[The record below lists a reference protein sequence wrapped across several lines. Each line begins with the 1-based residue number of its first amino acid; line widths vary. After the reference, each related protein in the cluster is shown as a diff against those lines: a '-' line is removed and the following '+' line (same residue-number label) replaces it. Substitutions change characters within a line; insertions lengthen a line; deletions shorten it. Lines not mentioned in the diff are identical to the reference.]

1 MARWEKRVLVKLE
14 GVLDDIGLE
23 EILKELNSAGLSKTQ
38 FELISKLFTPYVER
52 AYVVDAAVT
61 SEIDTLNYTIDK
73 YIFPTF
79 IDEGGVDED

>member
-38 FELISKLFTPYVER
+38 F
-52 AYVVDAAVT
+52 
-61 SEIDTLNYTIDK
+61 
-73 YIFPTF
+73 
-79 IDEGGVDED
+79 